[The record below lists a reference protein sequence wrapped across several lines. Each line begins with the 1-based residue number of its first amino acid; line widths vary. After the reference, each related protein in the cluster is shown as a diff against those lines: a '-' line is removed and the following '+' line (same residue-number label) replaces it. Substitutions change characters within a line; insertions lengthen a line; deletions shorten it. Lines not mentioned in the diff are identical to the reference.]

1 MEADAFRVCFAQNR
15 QQTDKQNKLFSK
27 ITSALSL
34 ARTKTGVPI
43 KVSKATNPLLVYEN
57 RQVLL
62 LHRRA
67 DRIQQGIVTPFCRVD
82 RIRQT

>member
-1 MEADAFRVCFAQNR
+1 MRSFCENPSTTEVQQQEKDYKREREAKVEADAFRVCFAQNR

-43 KVSKATNPLLVYEN
+43 KVSKATNPLLG
-57 RQVLL
+57 R
-62 LHRRA
+62 
-67 DRIQQGIVTPFCRVD
+67 
-82 RIRQT
+82 